1 MSEKFWF
8 KHDSNAKDD
17 PKCILLVEQLGLE
30 GYGIYW
36 VLIELLRE
44 QKDYR
49 YPIKLIPAIARRF
62 NTSTEKVMTVIKSYS
77 LFQIENDEFFFSESL
92 LERMNQYELLGQK
105 RREAVNKRWNKQN
118 ELQQSYKDDTI
129 VLQSKYKSNR
139 NRIEGNRIEENRKEK
154 NISIDID
161 RVNFEILKNS
171 EFLFSIYTYLKGLKL
186 DVSPDDVTG
195 LLETYVTG
203 MEADGDIYRP
213 VNDYKSHFRNWIK
226 IQVEKMKRVNGYGGL
241 NERVD
246 LFETAK

>member
-62 NTSTEKVMTVIKSYS
+62 NTSTEKVMTVIKGYS
-77 LFQIENDEFFFSESL
+77 LFEIENDDFFFSAALQDRMLNYNEM
-92 LERMNQYELLGQK
+92 LEK
-105 RREAVNKRWNKQN
+105 RRYAGIKSGEKRKKLEQTLNTC
-118 ELQQSYKDDTI
+118 LTS
-129 VLQSKYKSNR
+129 VLQTNNTCSTNR
-139 NRIEGNRIEENRKEK
+139 VDKNRLDKNRIESINIE
-154 NISIDID
+154 

-195 LLETYVTG
+195 LLETYLTG
-203 MEADGDIYRP
+203 MEADGDIYRS

-241 NERVD
+241 NERID
-246 LFETAK
+246 LFEVAK